1 MSWFFLVN
9 KQKDKSNCIAGVFPI
24 YKFKLVFLL
33 SEQQT
38 MFALLIFLFCLLS
51 CKMLSIIRHFVSTTI
66 ANSSDRMWFAS
77 LQKILEFL
85 WNVCFQD
92 SFFWHWSQHSW
103 KIFISYHFVCRKRR
117 LKRVQCVSQSIL
129 QRYETHIFV
138 PIFLHLPLPCRQT
151 NVLKCWLKSTWASI
165 WLSFL
170 EDNET

>member
-1 MSWFFLVN
+1 MFS
-9 KQKDKSNCIAGVFPI
+9 VFPI

-92 SFFWHWSQHSW
+92 SFFDNEVNTLEKNACLIILFAEKDVWNVYSVS
-103 KIFISYHFVCRKRR
+103 
-117 LKRVQCVSQSIL
+117 VSQSSKDMKP
-129 QRYETHIFV
+129 T
-138 PIFLHLPLPCRQT
+138 FLSQSSSTCLCHVDKQT
-151 NVLKCWLKSTWASI
+151 FLNVG
-165 WLSFL
+165 
-170 EDNET
+170 